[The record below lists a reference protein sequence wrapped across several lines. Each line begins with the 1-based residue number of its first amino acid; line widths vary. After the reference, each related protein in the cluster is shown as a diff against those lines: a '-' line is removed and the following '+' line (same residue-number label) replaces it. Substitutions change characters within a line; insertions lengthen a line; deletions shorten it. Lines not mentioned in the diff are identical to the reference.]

1 MIDYYYESVSSSLS
15 GDISF
20 LAENPSITFNEAYP
34 SFLTFVYFGDL
45 TNSYGTHYYK
55 YQNEVV
61 LDGNSQAVLTSVPG
75 GLADSIPGLLGA
87 PIFAFYLVQLDNDT
101 FTKDYITQSPGVC
114 YYCSNTSGV
123 NNEIYWYRINSVDI
137 NPDWNIVGSSIVD
150 LDTSSGV
157 GFLVS
162 LGQNLVSISNTLLS
176 LVTFEVAGKPL
187 FYYFVGGGFII
198 FAGWVIVKWAIP
210 L

>member
-1 MIDYYYESVSSSLS
+1 MIDCYYESVSSPLS
-15 GDISF
+15 GDISLF
-20 LAENPSITFNEAYP
+20 AENPSITFNEAYP
-34 SFLTFVYFGDL
+34 SSLPFVYFGTV
-45 TNSYGTHYYK
+45 TNFTGTHYYE

-61 LDGNSQAVLTSVPG
+61 VKDNKQAVLTFHSG
-75 GLADSIPGLLGA
+75 GLGDNFPELLGS
-87 PIFAFYLVQLDNDT
+87 PIFAFYLIRRDDDT
-101 FTKDYITQSPGVC
+101 FTKDYISQTPGVC
-114 YYCSNTSGV
+114 YYCSNTSGY
-123 NNEIYWYRINSVDI
+123 NNDVYWYRLLSVDVD
-137 NPDWNIVGSSIVD
+137 PEWDIVGSSIGD

-162 LGQNLVSISNTLLS
+162 LGQNLVSISNTLLD
-176 LVTFEVAGKPL
+176 LVTFEVAGQPL